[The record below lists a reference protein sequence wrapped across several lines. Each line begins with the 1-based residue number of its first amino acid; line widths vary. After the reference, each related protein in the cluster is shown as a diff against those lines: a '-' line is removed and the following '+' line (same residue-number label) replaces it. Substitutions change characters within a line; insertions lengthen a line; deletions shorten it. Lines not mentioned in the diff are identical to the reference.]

1 MVEVQAEVN
10 EQKAQQIQKTL
21 ASLLVSNPET
31 RNRLKKL
38 IRNEIKNVAKN
49 LRRDVRQVMQED
61 PRKAYRAIK
70 STVYRRILGANVSI
84 LNPRKA
90 GARYMLVR
98 DRKLDQNPNQRGG
111 NRVTRS
117 ERTNQVDSYFGRDR
131 AFILRF
137 LNSGTSDRMAGS
149 RGGRLSGNR
158 GSIAARNW
166 FDRMAL
172 RQMDAAADN
181 LGKLIEDEMA
191 AVFGENY
198 ND

>member
-49 LRRDVRQVMQED
+49 LRIDVRQVMQED